1 MVENSYIALLITFL
15 VALVWLRANYF
26 TAEHGWI
33 NSQLSRKII
42 HTGTGFFFVLCWL
55 LFPQTSSSRYLAALV
70 PSLFTIQFMLVGA
83 GIIHDR
89 ATVQSISRTGDHRE
103 LLKGPLLYG
112 LVFIL
117 ITMLF
122 WFDSPTGMIALMI
135 LCGGDGLADIIGT
148 RFGHR
153 YLPWNQKKTWIGSIG
168 MFIAGSLFSLFVLA
182 VFIQAGQFSPPV
194 WDYLLK
200 IAVMSAAA
208 TMVES
213 LPIRDFDNLTITLAS
228 VVLGLLLF

>member
-1 MVENSYIALLITFL
+1 MIGNSYLALLITFL
-15 VALVWLRANYF
+15 VALVWLRANNF
-26 TAEHGWI
+26 TAARSWI
-33 NSQLSRKII
+33 SPQLSRKII
-42 HTGTGFFFVLCWL
+42 HTGTGVFFVLCWL
-55 LFPQTSSSRYLAALV
+55 LFPKTSSSRYLAALV
-70 PSLFTIQFMLVGA
+70 PSLFTLQFLLVGA

-117 ITMLF
+117 VTMLF
-122 WFDSPTGMIALMI
+122 WLDSPTGVIALMI

-153 YLPWNQKKTWIGSIG
+153 GLPWNQKKTWMGSLG
-168 MFIAGSLFSLFVLA
+168 MFIAGCLFSLLVLA
-182 VFIQAGQFSPPV
+182 VFIQASQFSPPV
-194 WDYLLK
+194 WDYLLQ
-200 IAVMSAAA
+200 IAVMSAGA
-208 TMVES
+208 TIVES